1 MAKVFISYSRK
12 DIDFVR
18 KLAGDLETAGYD
30 VWWDITDLQGGDD
43 WVNTI
48 PQAISSSQYVIVVL
62 TPASIESEWVRKE
75 YTQALSLRKKIIPL
89 MLIPSSVPFALNT
102 LNFVN
107 FASGEYEDNFKKLLL
122 PLGYTGKPPEVTPYR
137 KPMLPPAFLK
147 FGIPGVVG
155 LILILIFALSPGTTP
170 PETPTV
176 TSSPTTAAPPTSTA
190 TLEPPTATDTPT
202 ASATVT
208 RTVTSTPTV
217 TLTSTPT
224 QIFEVVLRMCITAES
239 SNIYVRSGPGQM
251 FEASV
256 LDLRDDFGRIL
267 NVCPWFSAQIEG
279 EGYIWLLI
287 APDQREASLQEF
299 EEGWIRRDLLDK
311 NIPIEILPAI
321 TLTST
326 PTPSNTPTIT
336 PSFTPTL
343 TPTATGT
350 FTSTPTHTAT
360 ATATAPDSPTET
372 PTP

>member
-48 PQAISSSQYVIVVL
+48 PQAISSSQFIIVVL
-62 TPASIESEWVRKE
+62 TPDSVESEWVRKE

-89 MLIPSSVPFALNT
+89 MLVPCSVPFALNT
-102 LNFVN
+102 INFVN
-107 FASGEYEDNFKKLLL
+107 FAAGEYPDNFKRLLL
-122 PLGYTGKPPEVTPYR
+122 PLGFTGEPPKVTPYR
-137 KPMLPPAFLK
+137 KPILPPAFLK
-147 FGIPGVVG
+147 FGIPGLIG

-176 TSSPTTAAPPTSTA
+176 TSSPTTAAPPTSSA
-190 TLEPPTATDTPT
+190 TLEPPTATDTVT
-202 ASATVT
+202 ASATAT
-208 RTVTSTPTV
+208 RTVTFTPTV

-239 SNIYVRSGPGQM
+239 SNIYVRSGPGQT
-251 FEASV
+251 FEAKV
-256 LDLRDDFGRIL
+256 LDLRDDLGRSL

-279 EGYIWLLI
+279 EGYVWLLI
-287 APDQREASLQEF
+287 APDQREESLEEF

-321 TLTST
+321 TLTPT

-336 PSFTPTL
+336 PSSTPTL
-343 TPTATGT
+343 TPTATST
-350 FTSTPTHTAT
+350 FTPTLTATETVANPPTETSTP
-360 ATATAPDSPTET
+360 
-372 PTP
+372 

>member
-89 MLIPSSVPFALNT
+89 MLIPCSVPFALNT
-102 LNFVN
+102 INFVN
-107 FASGEYEDNFKKLLL
+107 FASGEYEDNFKKLLF
-122 PLGYTGKPPEVTPYR
+122 PLGFTGKPPEVKPYR
-137 KPMLPPAFLK
+137 KPFLSQPSVRY
-147 FGIPGVVG
+147 GIPAIVG
-155 LILILIFALSPGTTP
+155 LALIFAFILVPGFDP
-170 PETPTV
+170 PEETPTV
-176 TSSPTTAAPPTSTA
+176 TSSPTIAASPTSTA
-190 TLEPPTATDTPT
+190 TLEPPTATDTVT
-202 ASATVT
+202 ASATAT

-217 TLTSTPT
+217 TRTPSPT
-224 QIFEVVLRMCITAES
+224 PIFEVVLRMCITAES
-239 SNIYVRSGPGQM
+239 PNIYVRTGPGQT
-251 FEASV
+251 FEAKV
-256 LDLRDDFGRIL
+256 LDLRDDSGRSL
-267 NVCPWFSAQIEG
+267 EVCPWFSAQIES
-279 EGYIWLLI
+279 EGHVWLLI
-287 APDQREASLQEF
+287 APDQREESLEEF
-299 EEGWIRRDLLDK
+299 EEGWIRRDLLDR

-321 TLTST
+321 TLTPT

-336 PSFTPTL
+336 PTFTPTL

-350 FTSTPTHTAT
+350 FTATNTAT
-360 ATATAPDSPTET
+360 ATATAADPPTET